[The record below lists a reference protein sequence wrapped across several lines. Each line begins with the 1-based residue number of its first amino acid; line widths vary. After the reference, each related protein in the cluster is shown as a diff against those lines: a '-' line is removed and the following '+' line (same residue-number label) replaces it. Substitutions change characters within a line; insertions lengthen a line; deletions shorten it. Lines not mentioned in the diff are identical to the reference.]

1 VNSLGIT
8 LSRHILEDERI
19 HPEMAGDLSVLLAQI
34 AFAAKILSREIG
46 RAALVGRLGLVGE
59 KNVSGESQKKL
70 DVFGN
75 EVVVDAFAASGLV
88 AAVVSEEL
96 EDIKQFAGARSAR
109 YILCIDPVD
118 GSSNT
123 DINGSLGTIFG
134 FYRCRDGESIEH
146 QVRRGSDQV
155 LAGYVMYGTSTVL
168 VYSGGHGVH
177 GFTLDRD
184 LGEFLY
190 SHENIHCPA
199 QGRYYSANVGRS
211 LEWDPEIRKMLEYL
225 TQADAATRRPYSL
238 RYSGALV
245 ADFHRCLLEGGF
257 YFYPADADH
266 ADGKLRLL
274 YECAP
279 LAFLIDQ
286 AGGRA
291 STGSQPIL
299 AVEARSIHQRSPLV
313 IGSRNDVALYEQFV
327 HEGAARLEVV
337 R

>member
-1 VNSLGIT
+1 L
-8 LSRHILEDERI
+8 D
-19 HPEMAGDLSVLLAQI
+19 QI

-46 RAALVGRLGLVGE
+46 RSALVGRLGLVGE
-59 KNVSGESQKKL
+59 KNASGESQKKL

-75 EVVVDAFAASGLV
+75 EVMVDAFAASGLV

-96 EDIKQFAGARSAR
+96 ENIKEFPGAKSAR

-123 DINGSLGTIFG
+123 DINGSLGTVFG
-134 FYRCRDGESIEH
+134 FYRCQDGKRIGS
-146 QVRRGSDQV
+146 QMRRGSDQV

-168 VYSGGHGVH
+168 VYTGGHGVH

-190 SHENIHCPA
+190 SHENIRCPA
-199 QGRYYSANVGRS
+199 RGRYYSANVGRC
-211 LEWDPEIRKMLEYL
+211 LEWDPKIRKLLEYL
-225 TQADAATRRPYSL
+225 TEQDVATNRPYSL
-238 RYSGALV
+238 RYTGALV
-245 ADFHRCLLEGGF
+245 ADVHRCLLEGGF

-279 LAFLIDQ
+279 LAFVVDQ

-299 AVEARSIHQRSPLV
+299 EVEAQAIHQRSPLV
-313 IGSRNDVALYEQFV
+313 LGSQSEVALYEQFLRS
-327 HEGAARLEVV
+327 GAV
-337 R
+337 RQGAPL